1 MNSKI
6 IIGTWPLSGDYGKIE
21 SNQVTNVL
29 EYCYQLGIREFDT
42 APNYGNGL
50 MENYLGEIFGG
61 KNDVLIN
68 TKVGNTSSKEKNYEI
83 SSLKH
88 SFTESLKRLKRNSI
102 NILFLHNPRNEITD
116 YAPVLEFLR
125 DLKDKKIINQFGLS
139 KAKNFDYE
147 KYVNLNEFD
156 VIQEDVNLLCLDAIS
171 STKKIK
177 NTLMA
182 RSPLA
187 SGLLSGNISK
197 KTIFPNNDHRSD
209 WLHGKRLESLL
220 KRINKIQDC
229 SDIELSEL
237 AIRFLIHHDS
247 INKVI
252 FGIKTKEHI
261 DNIVKNSK
269 KIELDTQLK
278 DKIFELFENDFGL
291 DNESQFRY

>member
-29 EYCYQLGIREFDT
+29 EYCYRLGIREFDT

-50 MENYLGEIFGG
+50 MENYLGDIFGD

-68 TKVGNTSSKEKNYEI
+68 TKVGNTSFKEKNYEI

-88 SFTESLKRLKRNSI
+88 SLTESLKRLKRNSI

-116 YAPVLEFLR
+116 YAPILEFLR

-171 STKKIK
+171 SPKKIK
-177 NTLMA
+177 NTLMV

-187 SGLLSGNISK
+187 SGLLSGNITK
-197 KTIFPNNDHRSD
+197 KTIFPKNDHRSD

-237 AIRFLIHHDS
+237 AIRFLINHDS

-269 KIELDTQLK
+269 KTELDTQLI
-278 DKIFELFENDFGL
+278 DKIFELFETDFGL

>member
-21 SNQVTNVL
+21 FNQAKHVL
-29 EYCYQLGIREFDT
+29 EYCYHLGIKEFDT
-42 APNYGNGL
+42 APNYGDGI
-50 MENYLGEIFGG
+50 MESYLGDIFSD

-68 TKVGNTSSKEKNYEI
+68 TKIGNMPFKEKSYEI
-83 SSLKH
+83 SDLKH
-88 SFTESLKRLKRNSI
+88 SFNESLKRLKKNSI

-116 YAPVLEFLR
+116 YAPIMEFLH

-139 KAKNFDYE
+139 KAKNFNYE
-147 KYVNLNEFD
+147 KYVDLNEFD
-156 VIQEDVNLLCLDAIS
+156 VIQEDVNLLYLNAIR
-171 STKKIK
+171 STKNTK

-187 SGLLSGNISK
+187 SGLLSGNITE
-197 KTIFPNNDHRSD
+197 KTIFQKDDHRSD
-209 WLHGKRLESLL
+209 WLHGKRLESLI
-220 KRINKIQDC
+220 KRINEIKKI

-237 AIRFLIHHDS
+237 AIRFLLNHNS

-261 DNIVKNSK
+261 ENIMTNSK
-269 KIELDTQLK
+269 KTELDPLLINK
-278 DKIFELFENDFGL
+278 LFELFETDFGL
-291 DNESQFRY
+291 HNESQFGY